1 MSNGLLSGFAGVAAF
16 SLTLPATR
24 VAVQE
29 LPPIF
34 VASGRA
40 AAAALLGA
48 LCLLLAG
55 ARRPQGRQWLSVSIV
70 ALALGILFPLCASYG
85 ARDASATHGAVILGL
100 LPLFTTLAGMVRVG
114 ERPQPLFWVA
124 AFLGSGAVIAF
135 ALWEN
140 GGGSLTRT
148 DLILLA
154 AAVIASFGY
163 AEAARIAPQ
172 LGSWQVVCWAL
183 LLVLPV
189 NLLSSF
195 LHQPTGPVS
204 AQAWGSLAYVTTMS
218 QLFGVMLWTRGL
230 RLGGV
235 ARVGQLQLLMP
246 FLTFA
251 AAALWLGEALSF
263 ATLLAATVVLASIVL
278 SQRARVVRQNA
289 S

>member
-1 MSNGLLSGFAGVAAF
+1 MSSGLLPGFAGVAAF

-29 LPPIF
+29 FQPIF

-48 LCLLLAG
+48 ICLIMAG
-55 ARRPQGRQWLSVSIV
+55 AQRPRGRQWLSIGVV
-70 ALALGILFPLCASYG
+70 ALCIGVLFPLCASFG
-85 ARDASATHGAVILGL
+85 ARDASAAHGAVILGL
-100 LPLFTTLAGMVRVG
+100 LPLFTTLAGMLRVG
-114 ERPQPLFWVA
+114 ERPQPLFWLA
-124 AFLGSGAVIAF
+124 ALLGSGAVIAF
-135 ALWEN
+135 ALYEN

-154 AAVIASFGY
+154 AAIIASFGY
-163 AEAARIAPQ
+163 AESARVAPA

-183 LLVLPV
+183 LLVLPI
-189 NLLSSF
+189 NL
-195 LHQPTGPVS
+195 VS
-204 AQAWGSLAYVTTMS
+204 AVLHRPEGPASTQAWGSLVYVTTMS

-263 ATLLAATVVLASIVL
+263 ATFLAATVVLASIVL
-278 SQRARVVRQNA
+278 SQRAQVVRRSN
-289 S
+289 